1 MFQRKPAPDLIRGG
15 RRFAVKDMR
24 HSMSEA
30 RCAAERECAM
40 VRVPRFTGRGRRVVG
55 RQLRNAVLIGTSV
68 MAIGALSCT
77 GAAAL
82 SFENINGKWCTQG
95 GSEQFDKENLVAI
108 VAATGDRRI
117 YPIVSYDYQS
127 DMIRV
132 TWKNEKG
139 ENVHTDFSEFSRNG
153 RRMVQ
158 VPNEVG
164 PRREFYRC

>member
-1 MFQRKPAPDLIRGG
+1 
-15 RRFAVKDMR
+15 
-24 HSMSEA
+24 MS
-30 RCAAERECAM
+30 
-40 VRVPRFTGRGRRVVG
+40 
-55 RQLRNAVLIGTSV
+55 RQLRKAVLVGAAV
-68 MAIGALSCT
+68 MAIGALGCS
-77 GAAAL
+77 GAVAV
-82 SFENINGKWCTQG
+82 SFEDINGKWCTEG
-95 GSEQFDKENLVAI
+95 GSEQFDHENLVAV
-108 VAATGDRRI
+108 VASTGERRV